1 MNGRRAILNAEE
13 ARVFSEKMKSIDW
26 VNDKKARVAFAT
38 VIVDELREDIV
49 RDDVIGMLGVD
60 VRTYQEGQ
68 SLEFTTHGKTL
79 KAYVHEPGSFA
90 PRSRIVNKSVTLT
103 AELVSVNTELEIGEL
118 KSGRYGSVEDIRREA
133 LETLQ
138 GRKYGI
144 VWSTL
149 VGSVATTDA
158 NYWSVAAADSAAAK
172 KAALESG
179 LQYVL
184 DQQGSTAVA
193 IVGRRNALGFLGD
206 YSAYNTY
213 GPSEAKKAELDTNP
227 YPASYKGIPVVY
239 LNQYKDGWNGSVI
252 SEGNIMIVGS
262 DTIKMGVERE
272 LDFAEDFNSNTLVW
286 NVHMYEKYGVAV
298 LRPTRNARIAIT

>member
-1 MNGRRAILNAEE
+1 MLTAED
-13 ARVFSEKMKSIDW
+13 AKKFSEKMRAIDW

-38 VIVDELREDIV
+38 TIVDELREDQMMDDIV
-49 RDDVIGMLGVD
+49 STLGVD

-68 SLEFTTHGKTL
+68 SLEFTTHGRTL

-103 AELVSVNTELEIGEL
+103 AELVSVNTEMEIGEL
-118 KSGRYGSVEDIRREA
+118 RSGRYGTVEDIRRQA

-149 VGSVATTDA
+149 IGSVASTDG
-158 NYWSVAAADSAAAK
+158 NYWSVATAASAAAK
-172 KAALESG
+172 KAALDSG
-179 LQYVL
+179 LEYVL

-213 GPSEAKKAELDTNP
+213 GPSEAKKSELDTRP

-239 LNQYKDGWNGSVI
+239 LNQYKDGWAGNIITES
-252 SEGNIMIVGS
+252 NIMIVGS
-262 DTIKMGVERE
+262 DTIKMGVERG
-272 LDFAEDFNSNTLVW
+272 LDFAEDFDSNTLVW
-286 NVHMYEKYGVAV
+286 NIHFYEKYGVAV
-298 LRPTRNARIAIT
+298 FRPTRNAKIVLT